1 MQTITGKEKQ
11 NGEIFT
17 QEHLNLVYRYVFR
30 YVRNQQEAEDL
41 TSQIFL
47 KAVRLLDLEFSPQ
60 SQWAW
65 LFRVAHTTIT
75 DYWRIHYRRGAT
87 LSMDTLIEEG
97 WEGPATVE
105 EPTVAN
111 NAAEDRVQEILQFL
125 PARYR
130 EVLTY
135 RFLLNLSIRETALK
149 MNLSEANIKVIQFR
163 ALKRAAELDTLAT
176 SGSGDIISGK
186 R

>member
-17 QEHLNLVYRYVFR
+17 QEHLNLVYRYVSR
-30 YVRNQQEAEDL
+30 HVRNQQDAEDL

-47 KAVRLLDLEFSPQ
+47 KAVRLLDLEFSPD
-60 SQWAW
+60 SQLAW

-75 DYWRIHYRRGAT
+75 DYWRMHYRRGAT

-97 WEGPATVE
+97 WEGPAAVGEQTI
-105 EPTVAN
+105 PN
-111 NAAEDRVQEILQFL
+111 NAAEDRVQDILQLL
-125 PARYR
+125 PARYS

-135 RFLLNLSIRETALK
+135 RFLLNFSIRETALR
-149 MNLSEANIKVIQFR
+149 MNLSEANVKVIQFR
-163 ALKRAAELDTLAT
+163 ALKRAAELDVLVH
-176 SGSGDIISGK
+176 SSSGDILSGK